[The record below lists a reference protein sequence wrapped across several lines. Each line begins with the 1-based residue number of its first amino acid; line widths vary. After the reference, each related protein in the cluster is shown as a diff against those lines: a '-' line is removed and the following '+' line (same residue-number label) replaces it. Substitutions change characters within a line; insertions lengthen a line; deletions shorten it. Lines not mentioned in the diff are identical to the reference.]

1 VVIGETLAE
10 ARHRAGLTVAQVSE
24 RTRIRETIIRGIEDD
39 DYSACGGDFYA
50 RGNIRS
56 IAKVVGTDAE
66 PLIREYDTVR
76 RAPGALS
83 TVSLDELLS
92 TSAEAPRRRP
102 SMSAVREAATS
113 AHASARGRVNPP
125 VVRERVARAYSP
137 PERRLNWA
145 VVLGLALV
153 LVLGFAVYRLLSGS
167 PHAAAPEAGKQ
178 AAAQQHARQSA
189 PAPAPTASHA
199 TAAPSPAP
207 PPPART
213 LSPVSATAFGPGGGD
228 NPQRA
233 HLAIDRSHTTGWRS
247 NWYTTAH
254 FGNLYRGTG
263 LLLNMGRTVA
273 ISRVRI
279 NLGRVSGAA
288 FQLRVGSRPTLGH
301 LRPVARAGN
310 AGGVVRLGLGRPAH
324 GRYVLVW
331 FTRLP
336 ANSTG
341 TFQAAVHYIRLV
353 GHA

>member
-1 VVIGETLAE
+1 VAIGETLAE
-10 ARHRAGLTVAQVSE
+10 ARHQAGLTVAEVSE
-24 RTRIRETIIRGIEDD
+24 RTRIRETIIRGIEHD

-83 TVSLDELLS
+83 TVSLDELLA
-92 TSAEAPRRRP
+92 TSADAPRERP
-102 SMSAVREAATS
+102 SVSAVRGAA
-113 AHASARGRVNPP
+113 AAARAPARGRVSPP
-125 VVRERVARAYSP
+125 VVRERVARAYP
-137 PERRLNWA
+137 PPGRRVNWA

-167 PHAAAPEAGKQ
+167 PHAGAPPSEAGKQ
-178 AAAQQHARQSA
+178 AAAQQHAQQSG
-189 PAPAPTASHA
+189 PAPTASHA
-199 TAAPSPAP
+199 AAPSPAP
-207 PPPART
+207 PPARALT
-213 LSPVSATAFGPGGGD
+213 PVSARAFGPAGGD

-233 HLAIDRSHTTGWRS
+233 RFAIDRNHATGWRS

-288 FQLRVGSRPTLGH
+288 FQLRVGTRPSMAH
-301 LRPVARAGN
+301 LRPVARADD
-310 AGGVVRLGLGRPAH
+310 AGGVVRLRLGRPAH

-336 ANSTG
+336 ANSSG

-353 GHA
+353 GHG

>member
-1 VVIGETLAE
+1 MAIGETLTE
-10 ARHRAGLTVAQVSE
+10 ARHQAGLTVGQVSE
-24 RTRIRETIIRGIEDD
+24 RTRIRETIISGIEHD

-83 TVSLDELLS
+83 TVSLDELLA
-92 TSAEAPRRRP
+92 TSAETPRRRP
-102 SMSAVREAATS
+102 TVSAVRGAAAAAAHTS
-113 AHASARGRVNPP
+113 ARVKVSPP
-125 VVRERVARAYSP
+125 VVRERVARAYRP
-137 PERRLNWA
+137 PGRRLNWA

-167 PHAAAPEAGKQ
+167 PRAAAPSSEAGKQ
-178 AAAQQHARQSA
+178 AAAQQHARQSG
-189 PAPAPTASHA
+189 PAPTASHA
-199 TAAPSPAP
+199 AAPSPAP
-207 PPPART
+207 APPTRT
-213 LSPVSATAFGPGGGD
+213 LAPVSATAFGPGGGD
-228 NPQRA
+228 NPRRA
-233 HLAIDRSHTTGWRS
+233 HLAIDRSPATSWRS
-247 NWYTTAH
+247 DWYTSAH
-254 FGNLYRGTG
+254 FGNLYPGTG

-288 FQLRVGSRPTLGH
+288 FQLRVGTRPTMAH

-310 AGGVVRLGLGRPAH
+310 AGGVVHLRLGGPAH

-336 ANSTG
+336 ANSAG
-341 TFQAAVHYIRLV
+341 TFQAGVNNIHLA
-353 GHA
+353 GQA